1 MNYIGIDLGTTN
13 SVIATFDGKDT
24 RIWKSKEQSD
34 VTPSAIY
41 VDRRGKKFYG
51 KRAYDMAAKEPERSA
66 LLFKRFMGTQTP
78 IMYAG
83 ITTTSEQCS
92 SEILQ
97 QLFRNLPEEIRN
109 SEENGI
115 VITVPAAFDQMQ
127 NAATVEAAKL
137 ANLGEH
143 VTLIQEPVAAIM
155 SVMKAKPKN
164 GNFLI
169 FDMGG
174 GTLDIAI
181 ADSVNGKVNLLAHG
195 GIAMCGGRDFDRQI
209 LNSKI
214 IPWLFENYTL
224 PEDLKV
230 NPNYKTAL
238 QLAVRAA
245 EEAKIAL
252 STDESVTIDAD
263 LNIND
268 LNEEPIFLE
277 VPLTRTDLDSYI
289 ESYIDD
295 AIHEARETIHKAGLS
310 PLDFDRIIFVGGPT
324 NYKPLRDR
332 VSKELGIEGSL
343 EVNPMTAVAEG
354 AAIFAESIDWSS
366 ISYQRKS
373 ERGLVKSQQELG
385 LLFKYSARTTA
396 NEAKIIVKINEDND
410 NYTFEI
416 SSSDTGW
423 NSGLIKLANHTKVI
437 VPLYHRGEN
446 HFFIT
451 VYDAY
456 GREVALE
463 NKEITISQVVAS
475 IGNILAS
482 HSIGIEVQESS
493 APSSDRILD
502 YLVRENDQLPAS
514 GIREFRANESV
525 RAGSNDELR
534 FNLWEGDIEKPVE
547 DNLFIG
553 CMTISGRDFDYGT
566 INEGDKLICEY
577 TVTESGSVEL
587 HISVPSID
595 EDFSEKNFY
604 SRTQG
609 EKDWSQEADS
619 TLQEAKNVRQKI
631 DSIMEAVNG
640 ENLDLLKNAKDQ
652 NQKIINMM
660 KEQPD
665 SEEIKKSSEELL
677 QMKKLLYSISQKEM
691 PNIRKKQLEHI
702 RELYENDLK
711 PYATENEIR
720 NLDHQ
725 LSILDDSITK
735 TSRIFDKEWEY
746 LLSLAIPLLL
756 KNPGF
761 VMDWFKHLA
770 TIQYSLLYRDQ
781 ANELINKGFF
791 IIKKQG
797 TVEDLARITCELNQL
812 APREEANII
821 ANIARY

>member
-268 LNEEPIFLE
+268 LNEEPIFFG
-277 VPLTRTDLDSYI
+277 S
-289 ESYIDD
+289 
-295 AIHEARETIHKAGLS
+295 A
-310 PLDFDRIIFVGGPT
+310 FDT
-324 NYKPLRDR
+324 N
-332 VSKELGIEGSL
+332 
-343 EVNPMTAVAEG
+343 
-354 AAIFAESIDWSS
+354 
-366 ISYQRKS
+366 
-373 ERGLVKSQQELG
+373 
-385 LLFKYSARTTA
+385 
-396 NEAKIIVKINEDND
+396 
-410 NYTFEI
+410 
-416 SSSDTGW
+416 
-423 NSGLIKLANHTKVI
+423 
-437 VPLYHRGEN
+437 
-446 HFFIT
+446 
-451 VYDAY
+451 
-456 GREVALE
+456 
-463 NKEITISQVVAS
+463 
-475 IGNILAS
+475 
-482 HSIGIEVQESS
+482 
-493 APSSDRILD
+493 
-502 YLVRENDQLPAS
+502 
-514 GIREFRANESV
+514 
-525 RAGSNDELR
+525 R
-534 FNLWEGDIEKPVE
+534 F
-547 DNLFIG
+547 
-553 CMTISGRDFDYGT
+553 
-566 INEGDKLICEY
+566 
-577 TVTESGSVEL
+577 
-587 HISVPSID
+587 
-595 EDFSEKNFY
+595 
-604 SRTQG
+604 
-609 EKDWSQEADS
+609 
-619 TLQEAKNVRQKI
+619 
-631 DSIMEAVNG
+631 
-640 ENLDLLKNAKDQ
+640 
-652 NQKIINMM
+652 
-660 KEQPD
+660 
-665 SEEIKKSSEELL
+665 
-677 QMKKLLYSISQKEM
+677 
-691 PNIRKKQLEHI
+691 
-702 RELYENDLK
+702 
-711 PYATENEIR
+711 
-720 NLDHQ
+720 
-725 LSILDDSITK
+725 
-735 TSRIFDKEWEY
+735 
-746 LLSLAIPLLL
+746 
-756 KNPGF
+756 GF
-761 VMDWFKHLA
+761 VHRVV
-770 TIQYSLLYRDQ
+770 Y
-781 ANELINKGFF
+781 
-791 IIKKQG
+791 
-797 TVEDLARITCELNQL
+797 
-812 APREEANII
+812 
-821 ANIARY
+821 

>member
-525 RAGSNDELR
+525 RAGSDDELR

-797 TVEDLARITCELNQL
+797 TVEDLAHITCELNQL

>member
-268 LNEEPIFLE
+268 LNEESIFLE

-525 RAGSNDELR
+525 RAGSDDELR

>member
-41 VDRRGKKFYG
+41 IDRRGKKFYG

-181 ADSVNGKVNLLAHG
+181 ADSINGKVNLLAHG

-252 STDESVTIDAD
+252 SNDESVTIDAD
-263 LNIND
+263 LNIDD
-268 LNEEPIFLE
+268 LNGEPIFLE

-289 ESYIDD
+289 ESYIND

-324 NYKPLRDR
+324 NYKPLRDK

-493 APSSDRILD
+493 SPSSDRILD

-525 RAGSNDELR
+525 RAGSDDELR